1 MWLAP
6 VNVAR
11 LACPMDTLTNTDARR
26 DTPGRVVAGPLPWTP
41 PAAPDK
47 PWWLLFGIP
56 TIFVL
61 VIAFVVGNINLPY
74 VSLSPGGADPI
85 NQLVSVPS
93 DKKFPP
99 KGSFLLTTVSL
110 RQTVKPLDL
119 VRDYFDDDTVLI
131 AKKDLLGGS
140 TPQQYNQQAAQ
151 DMTDSKTAAAVVAL
165 RALGY
170 PVTEKGNGALIVQLI
185 PGKDIPVKDQLAAG
199 DVVTMVDG
207 TPTPLATDAIAALQ
221 KHKPG
226 DKVALNVVQKSDGA
240 TVPKAI
246 TLGTRTQDGCTSQV
260 ADPSGTACLGV
271 VLGTKDHDFDF
282 PFNVKIDTA
291 GIGGPSA
298 GLAFTLALIDELT
311 PGELTGGRNV
321 AVTGTIDV
329 DGMVG
334 DVGGVAQKT
343 AAVRHAGAR
352 LFLVP
357 PGEFK
362 EAKAHAGKKLKVV
375 QVKTLAD
382 ALAAL
387 AKNGGEPVKLASA
400 AR

>member
-1 MWLAP
+1 M
-6 VNVAR
+6 
-11 LACPMDTLTNTDARR
+11 
-26 DTPGRVVAGPLPWTP
+26 P
-41 PAAPDK
+41 PARPHK
-47 PWWLLFGIP
+47 SKWLLGGGPI
-56 TIFVL
+56 IVALL
-61 VIAFVVGNINLPY
+61 VVWFVGNMTLPY
-74 VSLSPGGADPI
+74 VSLSPGGADAI

-93 DKKFPP
+93 DKRFPP

-110 RQTVKPLDL
+110 RQTVRPLDL
-119 VRDYFDDDTVLI
+119 VRDFFDDDTILI

-140 TPQQYNQQAAQ
+140 SPQQYNQQAAQ
-151 DMTDSKTAAAVVAL
+151 DMTDSKTAAEVVAL
-165 RALGY
+165 RVLGY
-170 PVTEKGNGALIVQLI
+170 PVTEQGNGALIVNVLE
-185 PGKDIPVKDQLAAG
+185 GDDVPVKGQLAPG
-199 DVVTMVDG
+199 DVISAIDG
-207 TPTPLATDAIAALQ
+207 TPTLLATTAIDLLQ

-226 DKVALNVVQKSDGA
+226 DTVVMSVVQASGGA
-240 TVPKAI
+240 TVQKTI
-246 TLGTRTQDGCTSQV
+246 TLGTRTTDSCTTKP
-260 ADPSGTACLGV
+260 AAGAGGGCLGV
-271 VLGTKDHDFDF
+271 SLGTKNHKFDF
-282 PFNVKIDTA
+282 PFDVKIDTA

-329 DGMVG
+329 DGTVG

-387 AKNGGEPVKLASA
+387 ADNGGEPVKLAVTA
-400 AR
+400 N